1 MKHIWSILIIGM
13 LIFSGF
19 HVLANTEKEESYTS
33 HQVEQRVMLSTPTV
47 TMFESYQRIELP
59 EATSYLMEPG
69 EPLLPKV
76 TETMILPVEAD
87 IETIQ
92 VDIDFD
98 QIIPLNAMIEPA
110 REPIIDGSE
119 SNGFVPP
126 NMNIYSSMNPYP
138 SYTYDVSRKIGLHEE
153 TLVQYVTIHT
163 YPVQYYPALQ
173 MIHAAS
179 DVQINVDYT
188 LPETTTATVD
198 EFDLLILT
206 PSDFS
211 DAIEPLVTH
220 KNAHNMKTYQVTL
233 EDVYDLMTAARDE
246 AEAIKLFIK
255 QEIETKGITYVL
267 LIGGHIG
274 QSNDWYLPVRYASS
288 PSEEAYLSDL
298 YYADIYKIEEEEMVF
313 EDWDSDGDGKFAEFG
328 FNGDRIDGCP
338 DVYVG
343 RLACRSL
350 SDVELMIQKIIT
362 YEEEP
367 ADESWFKN
375 MLLVGGDT
383 YPESPIAFEVEIDT
397 NLSASYM
404 TGFTFNRLWASLGTL
419 TGQAD
424 FEEAFSEGAGFVHM
438 AGHANP
444 ASLVTFPPYDKN
456 KEQKIIIMA
465 TYNFADPLHMN
476 PTLTNGEKQP
486 VVLVGGCHNSQFN
499 VSFSQIFR
507 EIKEYGLKGTFFGS
521 PYRFF
526 YMQWVPKCWSW
537 WLTSVP
543 DGGSIATIGNSGYG
557 MGIWDYGYLEGL
569 DGWLYPRFFY
579 HYGQDNQEH
588 IGMAQGSAITDY
600 ANEFDINKDG
610 EDRQMIQQWILLGD
624 PSLKAGGYP

>member
-19 HVLANTEKEESYTS
+19 HVLANTEKASYTT
-33 HQVEQRVMLSTPTV
+33 HQVKQVITLTSPTV
-47 TMFESYQRIELP
+47 TKFDSYQRIELA

-76 TETMILPVEAD
+76 TETFILPVEANV
-87 IETIQ
+87 EMIQ
-92 VDIDFD
+92 VTIDFD
-98 QIIPLNAMIEPA
+98 HIISLTAMVEPA

-119 SNGFVPP
+119 STGFVPP

-138 SYTYDVSRKIGLHEE
+138 AYPYDVSRKIGLHED
-153 TLVQYVTIHT
+153 TLVQYVNIHT
-163 YPVQYYPALQ
+163 YPIRYYPGLH
-173 MIHAAS
+173 MIHTAS
-179 DVQINVDYT
+179 DIQINVDYT
-188 LPETTTATVD
+188 VPETTTATVD
-198 EFDLLILT
+198 EFDLLVLA
-206 PSDFS
+206 PSEFS
-211 DAIEPLVTH
+211 NAIEPLVAH

-233 EDVYDLMTAARDE
+233 EEVYDVMTAARDE

-274 QSNDWYLPVRYASS
+274 QSNNWYLPVRYASS

-298 YYADIYKIEEEEMVF
+298 YYADIYKLEGEEIVF

-328 FNGDRIDGCP
+328 FNGDQIDGCP

-367 ADESWFKN
+367 AEESWFKN

-383 YPESPIAFEVEIDT
+383 YPESPVAFEAEIDT

-424 FEEAFSEGAGFVHM
+424 FEEAFSECAGFVHM

-579 HYGQDNQEH
+579 HYGQGNQEH
-588 IGMAQGSAITDY
+588 VGMAQGSAITDY